1 MLKPASFPTVKIY
14 MMMFTSNKD
23 GSEMREITYS
33 QALNEALRD
42 CMKQDERV
50 VLLGE
55 DIGCYGGIFQV
66 TKSLQDEFGSDRVVD
81 TPISEAGFV
90 GAGVG
95 AALTGMR
102 PVVEI
107 MFIDFTTVC
116 MDMIVN
122 QMAKMHYMFG
132 GKGRVPMVLRTNLGA
147 GRGAAA
153 QHSQSFH
160 SVFMHIPGLYVAVP
174 STPYDAKGLLIESIH
189 NDNPVVFV
197 EHKRLY
203 NTVGPVPEESYRIP
217 LGKADIKRVGRDITI
232 VATHAMIVEAL
243 AAAEHMAA
251 KGVEVEV
258 VDPRTLTPLDTGTIL
273 NSVKKTGRLL
283 VVDEDNKIGGV
294 AAEISAVV
302 AEEGIYYLKAPII
315 RNCSPD
321 TPVPF
326 SPPLEKAY
334 MFGKER
340 ILESINRL
348 MAFA

>member
-1 MLKPASFPTVKIY
+1 
-14 MMMFTSNKD
+14 
-23 GSEMREITYS
+23 MREITY
-33 QALNEALRD
+33 AEALREALRT
-42 CMKQDERV
+42 CLIEDERV
-50 VLLGE
+50 VVMGE

-66 TKSLQDEFGSDRVVD
+66 TKGLQEEFGPERVVD

-132 GKGRVPMVLRTNLGA
+132 GKGRVPMVLRTNIGS

-160 SVFMHIPGLYVAVP
+160 SFFMHIPGLYVAVP
-174 STPYDAKGLLIESIH
+174 ATPRDAKGLLIEAIH
-189 NDNPVVFV
+189 NDNPVMFI

-203 NTVGPVPEESYRIP
+203 NTKGPVPEESYRIP
-217 LGKADIKRVGRDITI
+217 FGQADIKRRGSDVTV
-232 VATHAMIVEAL
+232 VATHAMVHAALEA
-243 AAAEHMAA
+243 ADEARQR
-251 KGVEVEV
+251 GIDVEV
-258 VDPRTLTPLDTGTIL
+258 VDLRTLKPLDKPAIL
-273 NSVKKTGRLL
+273 DSVKKTGRLL
-283 VVDEDNKIGGV
+283 VADEDNKTGGV
-294 AAEISAVV
+294 AAEVSAIV
-302 AEEGIYYLKAPII
+302 AEEAVYYLKAPII

-326 SPPLEKAY
+326 SPPLEKNY
-334 MFGKER
+334 MFGKDR
-340 ILESINRL
+340 LLESITQL
-348 MAFA
+348 MAYA

>member
-1 MLKPASFPTVKIY
+1 
-14 MMMFTSNKD
+14 
-23 GSEMREITYS
+23 MREITYS

-42 CMKQDERV
+42 CMQQDERV

-66 TKSLQDEFGSDRVVD
+66 TKDLQVEFGADRVVD

-132 GKGRVPMVLRTNLGA
+132 GKGQVPMVLRTNLGA

-160 SVFMHIPGLYVAVP
+160 SVFMHTPGLYVAVP
-174 STPYDAKGLLIESIH
+174 STPYDAKGLLIEAIY

-203 NTVGPVPEESYRIP
+203 NTTGPVPEESYRIP
-217 LGKADIKRVGRDITI
+217 LGSAEVKREGKDITI
-232 VATHAMIVEAL
+232 VATHAMVVEAL
-243 AAAEHMAA
+243 AAAEGAA
-251 KGVEVEV
+251 TKGIEAEV
-258 VDPRTLTPLDTGTIL
+258 VDPRTLTPLDTETIL

-283 VVDEDNKIGGV
+283 VADEDNKTCGV
-294 AAEISAVV
+294 AAEISAMV
-302 AEEGIYYLKAPII
+302 AEEAIYYLKAPII
-315 RNCSPD
+315 RICSPD

-334 MFGKER
+334 MFGRER

-348 MAFA
+348 MAYA

>member
-1 MLKPASFPTVKIY
+1 
-14 MMMFTSNKD
+14 
-23 GSEMREITYS
+23 MREITYAE
-33 QALNEALRD
+33 ALNEALRI
-42 CMKQDERV
+42 CLTEDERV

-55 DIGCYGGIFQV
+55 DIGPYGGIFQV
-66 TKSLQDEFGSDRVVD
+66 TKDLQKEFGPERVVD

-132 GKGRVPMVLRTNLGA
+132 GKGRVPMVLRINIGA

-160 SVFMHIPGLYVAVP
+160 SFFMHMPGLYVAVP
-174 STPYDAKGLLIESIH
+174 ATPYDAKGLLIEAIK
-189 NDNPVVFV
+189 NENPVIFV

-203 NTVGPVPEESYRIP
+203 VTKGHVPEESYRIP
-217 LGKADIKRVGRDITI
+217 FGRAEVRREGKDVTV
-232 VATHAMIVEAL
+232 VATHAMVSAAL
-243 AAAEHMAA
+243 EAAEEAA
-251 KGVEVEV
+251 GDGIDVEV
-258 VDPRTLTPLDTGTIL
+258 VDPRTLTPLDKKAIL
-273 NSVKKTGRLL
+273 SSVAKTGRLL
-283 VVDEDNKIGGV
+283 IADEDNKTCGV
-294 AAEISAVV
+294 AAEISAIV
-302 AEEGIYYLKAPII
+302 AEEAVYYLKAPVR

-334 MFGKER
+334 LFGKDR
-340 ILESINRL
+340 LLESIRNL
-348 MAFA
+348 MVYA

>member
-1 MLKPASFPTVKIY
+1 
-14 MMMFTSNKD
+14 
-23 GSEMREITYS
+23 MRELTY
-33 QALNEALRD
+33 AEALREALRT
-42 CMKQDERV
+42 CLIENERV
-50 VLLGE
+50 VVLGE

-66 TKSLQDEFGSDRVVD
+66 TKGLQEEFGPERVVD

-132 GKGRVPMVLRTNLGA
+132 GRGCVPMVLRTNIGS

-160 SVFMHIPGLYVAVP
+160 SFFMHIPGLYVAIP
-174 STPYDAKGLLIESIH
+174 ATPYDAKGLLIEAIQ
-189 NDNPVVFV
+189 NDNPVMFI

-203 NTVGPVPEESYRIP
+203 NTKGPVPEESYRIP
-217 LGKADIKRVGRDITI
+217 FGRADIKRRGNDVTL
-232 VATHAMIVEAL
+232 VATHAMVL
-243 AAAEHMAA
+243 AALEAAEEAQPQ
-251 KGVEVEV
+251 GIDVEV
-258 VDPRTLTPLDTGTIL
+258 VDLRTLKPLDKAAIL
-273 NSVKKTGRLL
+273 DSVKKTGRLL
-283 VVDEDNKIGGV
+283 VADEDNKTGGV
-294 AAEISAVV
+294 AAEISAIV
-302 AEEGIYYLKAPII
+302 AEEAVYYLKAPII

-326 SPPLEKAY
+326 SPPLEKNY
-334 MFGKER
+334 MFGKDR
-340 ILESINRL
+340 LLESITQL
-348 MAFA
+348 MAYA